1 MSTETKFQLIKKE
14 KIPKEKVKKANKKLH
29 KISHK
34 LIQSYGLIIALLLF
48 IWGLGLYNMNKVNK
62 ASENLYSDNT
72 LGVIYINE
80 LSENTTYNYLSSKLL
95 LSTTDESERK
105 TLTENIAYNIKRNS
119 QIAELYESSIVK
131 EEDKQRFD
139 EIVKSLDTID
149 DLSNKIITLVNEN
162 KINEAKNFVY
172 DLDKTCGYFTIK
184 LDRLVELNN
193 TWAEESLKSNKDI
206 YNSSLRITSIV
217 LILSI
222 ILALASAIHI
232 ILRISKS
239 LKRIM
244 SLSNRLATY
253 DLSES
258 IVDKYNDE
266 FGVIG
271 NSLNTAQENLK
282 GIIHT
287 VIDSTNKV
295 NFATEDLSMAIEE
308 VTCQFDQ
315 ISDSSSEINSIV
327 QETSAITEEL
337 SASILEVSSSI
348 DVLSEKATDG
358 NMNSEKI
365 QKRATNIKENTEYVI
380 ENTNNLYKDVESD
393 IKSSIEKGKIVNEIV
408 YMANSIEEIA
418 EQTNLLALNAAI
430 EAARAGEQGKGFA
443 VVAEEV
449 RNLAEQSR
457 ASVQNVKD
465 TVKQV
470 QIAFNSITDSSN
482 TLLEFMNNEIMKEF
496 KNFIEIGSKYES
508 DGVFVRKMSEDI
520 ASMSEEVSA
529 TMSQLSDAVQSVASM
544 TQGSSSNVNAV
555 KDSINETI
563 GAITKI
569 AETAQSQAE
578 LAQELSETLTKFKF

>member
-1 MSTETKFQLIKKE
+1 
-14 KIPKEKVKKANKKLH
+14 
-29 KISHK
+29 
-34 LIQSYGLIIALLLF
+34 
-48 IWGLGLYNMNKVNK
+48 
-62 ASENLYSDNT
+62 
-72 LGVIYINE
+72 
-80 LSENTTYNYLSSKLL
+80 
-95 LSTTDESERK
+95 
-105 TLTENIAYNIKRNS
+105 
-119 QIAELYESSIVK
+119 
-131 EEDKQRFD
+131 
-139 EIVKSLDTID
+139 
-149 DLSNKIITLVNEN
+149 
-162 KINEAKNFVY
+162 
-172 DLDKTCGYFTIK
+172 
-184 LDRLVELNN
+184 
-193 TWAEESLKSNKDI
+193 
-206 YNSSLRITSIV
+206 
-217 LILSI
+217 
-222 ILALASAIHI
+222 
-232 ILRISKS
+232 
-239 LKRIM
+239 
-244 SLSNRLATY
+244 
-253 DLSES
+253 
-258 IVDKYNDE
+258 
-266 FGVIG
+266 
-271 NSLNTAQENLK
+271 
-282 GIIHT
+282 
-287 VIDSTNKV
+287 
-295 NFATEDLSMAIEE
+295 
-308 VTCQFDQ
+308 
-315 ISDSSSEINSIV
+315 
-327 QETSAITEEL
+327 
-337 SASILEVSSSI
+337 
-348 DVLSEKATDG
+348 
-358 NMNSEKI
+358 
-365 QKRATNIKENTEYVI
+365 
-380 ENTNNLYKDVESD
+380 NLYKDVESD